1 MKNLILITSIID
13 CPDTFLKYPV
23 KSEYDIRTH
32 SIRSVYSRN
41 ERFEQTKNTIK
52 LCKEKIPNCKILIVE
67 CTDLRNQEYDFF
79 TKNSDFLLNLY
90 KNEKEKSK
98 IYSDSK
104 GLGESTMTI
113 NAINFILKEN
123 IDFDNVFKISGRY
136 QLNDNFDYTQYENN
150 KCVVRIQKTP
160 NFWQNHDFVFTCLYK
175 LHKNYLIEFRNHLI
189 NNMCQ
194 FKKNEEYETICCYFF
209 MLNTDIYI
217 NLKMLGITCFIAPTG
232 CIEYQ

>member
-1 MKNLILITSIID
+1 MKNLVLITSIID
-13 CPDTFLKYPV
+13 TPNTFLKYPV
-23 KSEYDIRTH
+23 KSHHDIRTH

-67 CTDLRNQEYDFF
+67 CTDLTNHEYNFF
-79 TKNSDFLLNLY
+79 TKNSHFLLNLY
-90 KNEKEKSK
+90 NNEKEKNK

-123 IDFDNVFKISGRY
+123 IDYDNIFKISGRY
-136 QLNDNFDYTQYENN
+136 QLNDYFNYILYEND
-150 KCVVRIQKTP
+150 KCVVRIEKTT
-160 NFWQNHDFVFTCLYK
+160 NFWQNHHFVYTFLYK
-175 LHKNYLIEFRNHLI
+175 LHKNYLIDFRNHLI

-209 MLNTDIYI
+209 MSNTDIYI
-217 NLKMLGITCFIAPTG
+217 NLKILGITCYIAPTG
-232 CIEYQ
+232 SIEYK